1 MNVQMSKYADMQMKD
16 SYIIETF
23 KVTTPC
29 YTAYIRT
36 FAHLHICTS
45 THLHIYISAHLHILI
60 SAHLAPATAFLFHQ
74 AIAQ

>member
-23 KVTTPC
+23 KLATPC

-36 FAHLHICTS
+36 FAHLH
-45 THLHIYISAHLHILI
+45 LHIYISAHLHILI
-60 SAHLAPATAFLFHQ
+60 SVHLAPASAFLFHP
-74 AIAQ
+74 AIERSY